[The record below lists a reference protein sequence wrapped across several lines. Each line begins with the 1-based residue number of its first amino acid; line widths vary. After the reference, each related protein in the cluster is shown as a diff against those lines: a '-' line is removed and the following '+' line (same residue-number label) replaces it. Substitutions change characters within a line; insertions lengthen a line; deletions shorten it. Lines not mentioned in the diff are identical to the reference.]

1 MSLSTTLELIFRV
14 YYGLFFWSRLPLL
27 GAYSLFLNTGYKI
40 TVNLNSHEIHIT
52 SSVSFRHKILLR
64 RSYQMYYWFLLIF
77 PLNRLKERENET
89 ELLGGIVNFLL
100 YLSELYSKYFTLL
113 CLLFREELTLHIVP
127 Q

>member
-1 MSLSTTLELIFRV
+1 
-14 YYGLFFWSRLPLL
+14 
-27 GAYSLFLNTGYKI
+27 
-40 TVNLNSHEIHIT
+40 
-52 SSVSFRHKILLR
+52 
-64 RSYQMYYWFLLIF
+64 MYYWFLLIF